1 MIRELAYGCR
11 SYESGLRRLKSN
23 SKQLD
28 AAIPAADPTKPN
40 RPSDNS
46 RRTAGAATP
55 TKGLNDQPKAA
66 PPAGSA
72 DKGRPV
78 ERQGCR

>member
-1 MIRELAYGCR
+1 MIRELAYVCR

-28 AAIPAADPTKPN
+28 AASAIKWTAANPRRRSHQPN

-55 TKGLNDQPKAA
+55 TKRLNDQA
-66 PPAGSA
+66 
-72 DKGRPV
+72 
-78 ERQGCR
+78 QGCATGRLGR